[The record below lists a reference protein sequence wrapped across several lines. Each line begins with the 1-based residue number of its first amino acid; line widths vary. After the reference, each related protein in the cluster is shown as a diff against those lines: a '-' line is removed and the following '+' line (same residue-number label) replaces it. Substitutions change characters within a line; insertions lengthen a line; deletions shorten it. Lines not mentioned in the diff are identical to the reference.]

1 MRAFDIS
8 GVGIALVLVPFY
20 AWLLGRFVGRRD
32 WRIGG
37 VLVAGIVLVA
47 LVQIAILAGQCLIE
61 GQTSA
66 VGSSFSY
73 LFWRRAYEVAL
84 SPEFSVF
91 LVVFGTFVTM
101 LGWSATP
108 VKSEHPKVVA

>member
-8 GVGIALVLVPFY
+8 GVGLALLLVPLY
-20 AWLLGRFVGRRD
+20 GWLLGRFVGRRD

-37 VLVAGIVLVA
+37 VLVLGLVLVA
-47 LVQIAILAGQCLIE
+47 GVQLAILAGQSLIE
-61 GQTSA
+61 AQTSA
-66 VGSSFSY
+66 VGKTV
-73 LFWRRAYEVAL
+73 LFLFERRGYEAIAN
-84 SPEFSVF
+84 PEFPVF

-108 VKSEHPKVVA
+108 AKKAQDTVVA